1 MMIYGSYKNISGG
14 YTAFAKWLATHSI
27 YKMSDAPE
35 RQICHRGPWNETN
48 EDNYLTEIQI
58 PVEFT

>member
-1 MMIYGSYKNISGG
+1 M
-14 YTAFAKWLATHSI
+14 AFAKWLATHSI